1 MTLKVEMKDTGRRD
15 RKVYSA
21 QEKCQAVLSM
31 WTQNRKPG
39 SITKELG
46 ISWTLL
52 NHWQQVAMQ
61 GMLTALSPRLES
73 EEKSS
78 ILPPKLQK
86 LLETQLLKKQTKLE
100 KRLQKLQEAVKPQK
114 E

>member
-1 MTLKVEMKDTGRRD
+1 MKDVGKKE
-15 RKVYSA
+15 RKLYSA
-21 QEKCQAVLSM
+21 QEKGQAVLSM
-31 WTQNRKPG
+31 WAQNRKPG

-46 ISWTLL
+46 ISWSLL

-61 GMLTALSPRLES
+61 GMLSALSPRLEA
-73 EEKSS
+73 EEKSP

-86 LLETQLLKKQTKLE
+86 LLERQLLKKQTKLE
-100 KRLQKLQEAVKPQK
+100 KRLQKVQEAVKPQK